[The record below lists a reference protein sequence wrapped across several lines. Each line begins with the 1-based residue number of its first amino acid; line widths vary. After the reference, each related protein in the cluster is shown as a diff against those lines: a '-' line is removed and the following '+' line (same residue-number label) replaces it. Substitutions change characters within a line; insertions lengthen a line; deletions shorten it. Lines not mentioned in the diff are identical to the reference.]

1 MSEFVRLLGNEKNIE
16 YFSKAADLGKL
27 SHAYIIS
34 GPAGSGKSVFADNI
48 AAGLLCPSSGIL
60 VCEKCPAC
68 KKSMTKNHPDIIRVT
83 HEKPRLI
90 AVDEIRDQVVKTID
104 TKPFYGPYKI
114 YIIEDAD
121 LMNDN
126 GQNALL
132 KTIEEPPAYAIIFLL
147 TSNPDGLLETVHSRC
162 ITIEM
167 EMLSDDIVADFL
179 VNHCKTGES
188 KAAEIAAFARGNLGL
203 AEKLSKKEET
213 GITDTVPALLTC
225 LASLDAFE
233 VKIRA
238 QELADSGTEEV
249 LDTMMLWFR
258 DVLVR
263 KSADG
268 FRLYFPSEAA
278 AEKAQADM
286 LSYETLN
293 DILNY
298 IEDAKM
304 QISFNVGA
312 AAALDGLL
320 LRIRSKLQE
329 GAK

>member
-1 MSEFVRLLGNEKNIE
+1 MSEFVRLLGNEKNID

-60 VCEKCPAC
+60 ACGKCPMC

-83 HEKPRLI
+83 HEKPNLI
-90 AVDEIRDQVVKTID
+90 KVGEVRDQVVKTID
-104 TKPFYGPYKI
+104 TKPYYGPYKI

-167 EMLSDDIVADFL
+167 EMLSDDVVADFL
-179 VNHCKTGES
+179 VQHCKTGES
-188 KAAEIAAFARGNLGL
+188 KAAEIAAFTRGNLGL
-203 AEKLSKKEET
+203 AEKLAKKEVS
-213 GITDTVPALLTC
+213 IPDTVPALLTG

-233 VKIRA
+233 VKTRA
-238 QELADSGTEEV
+238 QELAESDPEEV

-258 DVLVR
+258 DVLVS
-263 KSADG
+263 KAAGG
-268 FRLYFPSEAA
+268 FRLYFPNEAA

-298 IEDAKM
+298 IDDARM

-320 LRIRSKLQE
+320 LKVRSKLQE